1 MCQVGTHGSFM
12 LAFNPIAITLIGMN
26 GRSHQELALA

>member
-1 MCQVGTHGSFM
+1 M